1 MFLLF
6 PILPLLALLLF
17 AIFSWRIAL
26 PLYLLVLASS
36 FYFTWRSIRAQRKI
50 RPVIGRKAMIGD
62 RAFVTRVGNDDAE
75 VEYKGET
82 WKAVSNQQLHPG
94 QEIMIVKVEGLVLH
108 VAPLSEGNELRIEKN
123 K

>member
-6 PILPLLALLLF
+6 PVLPLLALLLF
-17 AIFSWRIAL
+17 AMFSWRIAL

-50 RPVIGRKAMIGD
+50 PPAIGKKAMIGD
-62 RAFVTRVGNDDAE
+62 RAFVAQVENDAAE

-82 WKAVSNQQLHPG
+82 WKAISDQQLHPG
-94 QEIMIVKVEGLVLH
+94 QEVMIVKVEGLFLH
-108 VAPLSEGNELRIEKN
+108 VTPHSEENEPGIQK